1 MILPLFYKLKRLQ
14 DEIKYLTSE
23 LNAITNAFA
32 AEQNRS
38 QDLSAKLDSLEK
50 DLRFKIDVLGSELA
64 SERGKTNI
72 DISSLDTRIQTEY
85 ADRMKD
91 ELKILRKM
99 YEEHMRV
106 SEETLKMTYEKKIS
120 DLEVALDVQMNAVKP
135 TEDITELKIDLE
147 KYRKKIE
154 ELGSNNRDLSM
165 QWSKLSVE
173 LKERESAFKAKM
185 SAKEIEMEYLVKQN
199 AEYKKM
205 YEEMRSKLLIEASEV
220 EVYNRLITPEAD
232 RIKSRYSEQFR
243 NGVMSSSKKSFK
255 FSHSSH
261 GQMGRDSYDEDTSQS
276 IQMSQTVS
284 KTSTAQKVSKE
295 TVQSSSSSAA
305 SVAAKKN

>member
-173 LKERESAFKAKM
+173 LKERESAFQAKM
-185 SAKEIEMEYLVKQN
+185 SAKEIEMAYLVKQN

-205 YEEMRSKLLIEASEV
+205 YEEMRSKLLNEASEV
-220 EVYNRLITPEAD
+220 KVYNRLITPEVD
-232 RIKSRYSEQFR
+232 RIKSRYSEQFG

-255 FSHSSH
+255 FSHSSN
-261 GQMGRDSYDEDTSQS
+261 GQAGGDSSDEESSKS
-276 IQMSQTVS
+276 IKVSQTVT

-295 TVQSSSSSAA
+295 TVQTSSSSVG